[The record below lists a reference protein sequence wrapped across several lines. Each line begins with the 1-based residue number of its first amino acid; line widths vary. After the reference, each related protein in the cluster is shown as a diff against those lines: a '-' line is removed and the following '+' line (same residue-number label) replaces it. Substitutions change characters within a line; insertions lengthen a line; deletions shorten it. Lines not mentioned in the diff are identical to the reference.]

1 MSKPV
6 FYPNTK
12 FMFGK
17 LHFHKLFLI
26 FLLMAGLGACSNPE
40 VQNLNMEESVLVD
53 VRTPEEFSSGSIQ
66 NAINIPVDEL
76 SSRLGELDSSKK
88 LVVFC
93 RSGNRS
99 SRAKSILEEAGFKN
113 VINGGGVND
122 LKEQLEMKKEQK

>member
-1 MSKPV
+1 M
-6 FYPNTK
+6 
-12 FMFGK
+12 
-17 LHFHKLFLI
+17 
-26 FLLMAGLGACSNPE
+26 
-40 VQNLNMEESVLVD
+40 VD